1 MHRRPFLMVRATL
14 EPAVLERFRRWY
26 QDVHLPHMLRIP
38 GIEGGYR
45 ACRAKAPTRHIGIF
59 PFASEE
65 AIRGALASPEAQ
77 QARQDWLPWMQHVRD
92 LSVEVYVNLT
102 SLPVYS
108 HWN

>member
-1 MHRRPFLMVRATL
+1 MYHGPLLIVRATL
-14 EPAVLERFRRWY
+14 EPAALGRFRRWY

-45 ACRAKAPTRHIGIF
+45 VRQGEAAGQHIAVF

-65 AIRGALASPEAQ
+65 AIRAVLASPEAQ
-77 QARQDWLPWMQHVRD
+77 EARQDWLPWMQHVSD
-92 LSVEVYVNLT
+92 LSVEIYISLT
-102 SLPVYS
+102 PAPVYS